1 MSTSQAPAAS
11 RIIHPITTTPAFAGI
26 VASLHAGDD
35 VTLALPSFARDY
47 FIAAQFL
54 QEPACT
60 LVVEPTAPEAQRA
73 ARALATLVGA
83 SRVLIF
89 AERSD
94 LPWQDHEAAPAELLA
109 RARALTAL
117 DGHEP
122 VLIVTAAAACLR
134 LMVPRRL
141 RQFAPLQFTLR
152 QTVDFATIAARL
164 VQMGYA
170 RQTRA
175 DVEGSFA
182 WQGDTLSVYQPL
194 PARPLRIDFFD
205 EEVESIRTYVPGSG
219 QLVSPLEAAALYP
232 VCDLAPSKAAARA
245 AAEML
250 APLAATQP
258 QVAQHADQLAHGIR
272 FAGIGRYLPLLQ
284 ADAEPLAAWIDDEV
298 RTILVEPK
306 VIFDNAI
313 RRMEQLGESA
323 RSAGFRSLA
332 HLRAGASSRGRKT
345 AASALDVVAR
355 PWDPATRNRSR
366 SRGPQAEQP
375 AAELLQGLF
384 IAPARLDFGAGARL
398 QILTLAGNAPAD
410 VRLAARTIPPLR
422 RDEQLVAFVRRL
434 ISEHYRVAFA
444 LPDRHHRQHVTDVLV
459 SASMTV
465 GGPDD
470 LDAGVICLLDADL
483 PGGCVIE
490 EARLA
495 LLTTAE
501 LFPESAR
508 RARAGAGAHA
518 GANVG
523 AGANAADHGSID
535 KTLLTFPFKPGDYV
549 VHVNYGIALFTE
561 LTRRTV
567 DEVTRDYLH
576 LQYAAGDT
584 LYTPVDQID
593 KISKYVGAD
602 GSAPKVTRLGGKSW
616 LHAIEKARASARQ
629 MAFDLTNLY
638 ARRSHITGYA
648 FSPDTLQQHEMEAR
662 FTYEETADQR
672 SAIADVKADME
683 STRPM
688 DRLIIG
694 DVGYGK
700 TEVAIRAAFK
710 AICDHKQVMVLC
722 PTTIL
727 AQQHFTSFS
736 ERFEGFN
743 ATVEVLSRFRSAAE
757 IRRAL
762 EGFADGTVDV
772 LVGTHRLLSADVVP
786 RDLGL
791 LIIDEEQRFG
801 VQHKEQLKNFREQ
814 IDVLAMSATPIPR
827 TLQMS
832 LSGVRDLSLINT
844 APANRH
850 PIHVQ
855 VQAASNDIIAHAIRH
870 EIGRGGQVY
879 YISNRVRNIDDALR
893 RATDLV
899 PEARIGV
906 AHGQMGDA
914 ELEQVMERFAAGQID
929 VLLSTTIVESGID
942 NPHTNTLIIEDSQRL
957 GLSQLY
963 QLKGRV
969 GRSHVHAYAYFLYP
983 SDGTLTTRAV
993 ERLQAIAEHDE
1004 LGSGI
1009 KIAMRDLEIRG
1020 AGSLVGAEQ
1029 SGQLSAVGFDLFAT
1043 MLAAALADEDQESA
1057 DDKITPGVIL
1067 SSAETVAFP
1076 DIRVEISVPAFL
1088 PEEYLPALG
1097 ARVLWYR
1104 RIAAARNRE
1113 HLDALTEKLCAEH
1126 GALPEPARNLIA
1138 LARIRLGCAALG
1150 ATGIAVA
1157 PATPAPPAA
1166 ATPTPAAPPASSAA
1180 AAAPGH
1186 DLKIKGF
1193 TPSAELREELAPLG
1207 VTYEARSRIL
1217 SAHLPYGKN
1226 VADASATLVDA
1237 IVFQS
1242 EQ

>member
-1 MSTSQAPAAS
+1 MSSSQADAFEHILRS
-11 RIIHPITTTPAFAGI
+11 LTTTPAFVGI
-26 VASLHAGDD
+26 AASLHAEND

-60 LVVEPTAPEAQRA
+60 LVVEPTAPEAQRT
-73 ARALATLVGA
+73 ARALGAMVGA
-83 SRVLIF
+83 QRMLMF
-89 AERSD
+89 AERGD
-94 LPWQDHEAAPAELLA
+94 LPWQDREVAPAELRA
-109 RARALTAL
+109 RARVLTAL
-117 DGHEP
+117 DTHAP
-122 VLIVTAAAACLR
+122 IIVVTTAAACLR
-134 LMVPRRL
+134 LMPPRRL
-141 RQFAPLQFTLR
+141 RQFAPLRFEVG
-152 QTVDFATIAARL
+152 QTVDFATIAERL
-164 VQMGYA
+164 VRMGYV
-170 RQTRA
+170 RQPRA

-182 WQGDTLSVYQPL
+182 WQGDTLSLYQPL
-194 PARPLRIDFFD
+194 PARPVRVDFFD

-219 QLVSPLEAAALYP
+219 QLISPLDSVDAYP
-232 VCDLAPSKAAARA
+232 VSDLAPSKAEGRTV
-245 AAEML
+245 AEL
-250 APLAATQP
+250 LGPLAVTQP
-258 QVAQHADQLAHGIR
+258 QVAQQADQLAHGIR
-272 FAGIGRYLPLLQ
+272 FAGIGRYLPLLHSDAQ
-284 ADAEPLAAWIDDEV
+284 ALSAWIDDEI

-306 VIFDNAI
+306 AVFDNAV
-313 RRMEQLGESA
+313 RRNQQLESA
-323 RSAGFRSLA
+323 ARDAGFRSLA
-332 HLRAGASSRGRKT
+332 HLKTSATSRGRK
-345 AASALDVVAR
+345 AAAANMLDAAAR
-355 PWDPATRNRSR
+355 PWDPAGAGPDNKSR
-366 SRGPQAEQP
+366 AN
-375 AAELLQGLF
+375 AAADLLRGLF
-384 IAPARLDFGAGARL
+384 IAPARLDFGTGARL
-398 QILTLAGNAPAD
+398 QILTLAGNVPAD
-410 VRLAARTIPPLR
+410 ERIAARTIPPLH
-422 RDEQLVAFVRRL
+422 RDEQLVTFVRRL
-434 ISEHYRVAFA
+434 ISEHYRVALA
-444 LPDRHHRQHVTDVLV
+444 LPDRRHREHVTDHLV
-459 SASMTV
+459 VAGMTV

-470 LDAGVICLLDADL
+470 LEAGAICLVDADL
-483 PGGCVIE
+483 PAGCVIE

-495 LLTTAE
+495 ILTTAE

-508 RARAGAGAHA
+508 RARSA
-518 GANVG
+518 VSRT
-523 AGANAADHGSID
+523 AAD

-549 VHVNYGIALFTE
+549 VHENYGIALFKE

-567 DEVTRDYLH
+567 DEVARDYLH
-576 LQYAAGDT
+576 LQYAAGDV

-602 GSAPKVTRLGGKSW
+602 GSSPRVTRLGGKSW
-616 LHAIEKARASARQ
+616 TRAMEKARKAARQ
-629 MAFDLTNLY
+629 MAFDLANLY
-638 ARRSHITGYA
+638 ARRSHITGFA

-662 FTYEETADQR
+662 FPYEETPDQL
-672 SAIADVKADME
+672 ATIADVKADME
-683 STRPM
+683 SPRPM

-710 AICDHKQVMVLC
+710 AIQDHKQVMVLC

-727 AQQHFTSFS
+727 AQQHFTSFT
-736 ERFEGFN
+736 ERFEGFDV
-743 ATVEVLSRFRSAAE
+743 TVEVLSRFRTPAE
-757 IRRAL
+757 IRHAL
-762 EGFADGTVDV
+762 EGFSEGAVDI
-772 LVGTHRLLSADVVP
+772 LVGTHRLLSKDVVP

-801 VQHKEQLKNFREQ
+801 VEHKEQLKNFREQ

-832 LSGVRDLSLINT
+832 LSGVRDMSLINT

-850 PIHVQ
+850 PIRVQ
-855 VQAASNDIIAHAIRH
+855 VQAATGDIITHAIRH
-870 EIGRGGQVY
+870 EIQRGGQVY

-893 RATDLV
+893 RATALV

-906 AHGQMGDA
+906 AHGQMTNT

-969 GRSHVHAYAYFLYP
+969 GRSHIHAYAYFLYP
-983 SDGTLTTRAV
+983 SDGTLTSQAV

-1043 MLAAALADEDQESA
+1043 MLSDALADEDQENPGACAGGSGSGPSA
-1057 DDKITPGVIL
+1057 D
-1067 SSAETVAFP
+1067 EVAFP
-1076 DIRVEISVPAFL
+1076 DIRVEIGVPAFL

-1104 RIAAARNRE
+1104 RIAAARDRE
-1113 HLDALTEKLCAEH
+1113 QLETLAEKLIAEH
-1126 GALPEPARNLIA
+1126 GALPEPARNLIT
-1138 LARIRLGCAALG
+1138 LARVRLGCAALG
-1150 ATGIAVA
+1150 AMGIAVTSDA
-1157 PATPAPPAA
+1157 PDVT
-1166 ATPTPAAPPASSAA
+1166 T
-1180 AAAPGH
+1180 GFE
-1186 DLKIKGF
+1186 LKIKGF
-1193 TPSAELREELAPLG
+1193 APSAELRDELVILG
-1207 VTYEARSRIL
+1207 VTYRERSRVL
-1217 SAHLPYGKN
+1217 RAHLPYGKN
-1226 VADASATLVDA
+1226 VADAAATLVDA